1 MRKLAIG
8 MLIGGLMLVGAAAC
22 STAPSATSGAP
33 PASDITGTWTGPWMF
48 EPSSAGSGTLTVKWT
63 QNGSQV
69 KGTLDITGPHRGR
82 AGFTNGIM
90 SGNDIQITGPD
101 ATGWFKVNG
110 NEMTGQI
117 NGVMPATVTLRKVQ

>member
-1 MRKLAIG
+1 MRKVAMG
-8 MLIGGLMLVGAAAC
+8 MLIGGMMLVGAAAC

-33 PASDITGTWTGPWMF
+33 PATDITGTWTGPWMF
-48 EPSSAGSGTLTVKWT
+48 EPSTAGNGTLTVKWT

-69 KGTLDITGPHRGR
+69 RGTLDIQGPHRGR